1 MKTLSE
7 KISKPIAFGLLFGL
21 AVVINASTVYAC
33 EACPP
38 IEYSTEA
45 CTLESENTN
54 TEKWFAIEK
63 VISEKETIANGYN
76 NYNGTENLTIEDI
89 IAEENAVEENITE
102 EAIEE
107 DTTEETPEP
116 TYFRTT
122 ANLRLRTGPSTYH
135 DEIRTVSI
143 GSTVRVY
150 DQRDGEWFSVYQAG
164 STGYMYAEFLTPIP
178 AGGATSANNP
188 QTPQVNTSGVEVV
201 SWWEARNNIIRTG
214 VPLHVTDVRTG
225 ITFWLQS
232 FSNGSH
238 ADVVPRYRE
247 DTEAVRR
254 AFGGRW
260 SWEPRPIL
268 VTVDGR
274 TFAASM
280 SGMPHGGFNSRDNGI
295 TGHFCM
301 HFLESRTHNGNRSHE
316 RDHQNAV
323 QEAFRA
329 QR

>member
-1 MKTLSE
+1 MKIISI
-7 KISKPIAFGLLFGL
+7 KIGKSLVFGLLFGL
-21 AVVINASTVYAC
+21 ALALTSSTVYAC
-33 EACPP
+33 ESCLITDFILADNT
-38 IEYSTEA
+38 TE
-45 CTLESENTN
+45 CEDTQ
-54 TEKWFAIEK
+54 
-63 VISEKETIANGYN
+63 
-76 NYNGTENLTIEDI
+76 TEN
-89 IAEENAVEENITE
+89 IAEIAANDEINDATN
-102 EAIEE
+102 IEE
-107 DTTEETPEP
+107 EIPEP
-116 TYFRTT
+116 TYAYFRTT
-122 ANLRLRTGPSTYH
+122 ANLRLRTGPSLDH
-135 DEIRTVSI
+135 DIIRTVPN

-150 DQRDGEWFSVYQAG
+150 DQNDGIWFSVYQAG
-164 STGYMYAEFLTPIP
+164 SRGYMYAEFLTPLP
-178 AGGATSANNP
+178 QGGATSLYNP
-188 QTPQVNTSGVEVV
+188 QAPQVNANGVEMVE
-201 SWWEARNNIIRTG
+201 WWTARNNIIRTG

-225 ITFWLQS
+225 TTFWLQS
-232 FSNGSH
+232 FSHGNH

-260 SWEPRPIL
+260 SWEPRPIW

-280 SGMPHGGFNSRDNGI
+280 SGMPHGGFNSRDNGM

-301 HFLESRTHNGNRSHE
+301 HFQGSRTHNGNRSHE